1 MRIKRWLTY
10 FVVTIFSLL
19 IWLPIWII
27 LTGSLMG
34 KGEIEECI
42 GPVMETEEGK
52 NTDKSFAG
60 QENARTGT
68 DTGKFASWHM
78 IPQYPTLKPYVELL
92 LDSPG
97 FFAMFWNS
105 CIQVLPGVLG
115 QILIAV
121 PAAWAFARYQFPGKR
136 RLFFLYII
144 LMIMPFQV
152 TMVSSYII
160 LDRLHIT
167 DSHLAIIIPAMFSTF
182 PVFIMT
188 KFFKDIPEAMVEAAR
203 IDGASEKQIFFY
215 IGLPLGASGIVSIF
229 VLGFLEGW
237 NAIEQP
243 LTFLRSKS
251 LWPLSLYMTS
261 ITAERVGVAF
271 VASVIVMI
279 PSVLI
284 FLYGQQYLEQGIVA
298 SGIKE

>member
-1 MRIKRWLTY
+1 MKMKRWIAL
-10 FVVTIFSLL
+10 IILALLSLL
-19 IWLPIWII
+19 IWLPVWIM

-34 KGEIEECI
+34 KTEIEESI
-42 GPVMETEEGK
+42 KPVMELAEDG
-52 NTDKSFAG
+52 NTGSSMNTSE
-60 QENARTGT
+60 QY
-68 DTGKFASWHM
+68 ASWHM

-92 LDSPG
+92 LDSPH

-105 CIQVLPGVLG
+105 CIQVIPGVLG
-115 QILIAV
+115 QLLIAV

-136 RLFFLYII
+136 GVFLIYII

-152 TMVSSYII
+152 TMVSGYLV
-160 LDRLHIT
+160 LDRFHMMHT
-167 DSHLAIIIPAMFSTF
+167 HLAIIVPAAFSTF

-188 KFFKDIPEAMVEAAR
+188 KFFKGIPDTLMEAAR
-203 IDGASEKQIFFY
+203 MDGASERQIFSH
-215 IGLPLGASGIVSIF
+215 IGIPLGASGIVSAV

-243 LTFLRSKS
+243 LTFLSKQS
-251 LWPLSLYMTS
+251 LWPLSLYLPS
-261 ITAERVGVAF
+261 ISKERVGVAF